1 MIYYYLYITLEDA
14 HTFGEKSMND
24 KMRYWGVVYLLSF
37 LFLGLVFVSISWL
50 VTKGWAVAPE
60 VYMTLIIIAGV
71 IALLASLTVT
81 TVVISSLNM
90 GDSTQALGLPRGSVR
105 ALIALS
111 LIIVFSM
118 TSIFLTNELRVVPYV
133 DVNGSKTM
141 REPSTEKVRFAQQLL
156 TTVSTL
162 VVAVSSFYFGTR
174 SGEGTPRAV
183 AEPNISVESPLSPF
197 KMKRKQ
203 GEYLAPIIIK
213 TTPSGE
219 AVDWRVDG
227 DKPDSLV
234 QVKPYEFK
242 YTQTEPEGNAVKLI
256 FSLTKYPDKKDMLD
270 VILEIND

>member
-1 MIYYYLYITLEDA
+1 
-14 HTFGEKSMND
+14 MNN
-24 KMRYWGVVYLLSF
+24 KMRYWVEVCILSF
-37 LFLGLVFVSISWL
+37 LFLGSVIVSISWL
-50 VTKGWAVAPE
+50 VTRGWGVAPE
-60 VYMTLIIIAGV
+60 VYMTLVIIAGV
-71 IALLASLTVT
+71 AGLLASLTVT
-81 TVVISSLNM
+81 TVVISSLDM
-90 GDSTQALGLPRGSVR
+90 GDRTQALGLPRGSVR

-111 LIIVFSM
+111 LIIVFAM
-118 TSIFLTNELRVVPYV
+118 TSIFLTNELNVVPYTG
-133 DVNGSKTM
+133 VNGTVAF

-174 SGEGTPRAV
+174 SGEGTPHAV
-183 AEPNISVESPLSPF
+183 GEPNISVESPSSPF

-203 GEYLAPIIIK
+203 GEYLAPIIIQ
-213 TTPSGE
+213 TTPKGE

-256 FSLTKYPDKKDMLD
+256 FSLTNYPDKKDTLD
-270 VILEIND
+270 VILVDKRLDGEQ